1 MTSQGRQGPL
11 PLAQMLAGPVTE
23 DLVTELLGD
32 VIDPELGVDIVNL
45 GLVYGVRAD
54 ADTVVV
60 RMTLTTPGCPLGAY
74 LDDEVSRCLAQ
85 LPGSPEVSVDL
96 VWDPPWSPAMMT
108 DEAKRM
114 LGWRR

>member
-1 MTSQGRQGPL
+1 MTSQEGFGPP
-11 PLAQMLAGPVTE
+11 PLIEMLAGPVTA

-45 GLVYGVRAD
+45 GLVYDVHTD
-54 ADTVVV
+54 AGGVVV

-85 LPGSPEVSVDL
+85 LPGNPDTSVDL
-96 VWDPPWSPAMMT
+96 VWDPPWSPTMMT